1 MENKECNYHVKP
13 GRQVGDSETT
23 VREDNERTV
32 DNLFNFQIALRNTF
46 NIIFKTRQSCKILD
60 CNITKPFIRNTHAA
74 KL

>member
-13 GRQVGDSETT
+13 GLDKWEIPRRQSG
-23 VREDNERTV
+23 RIMRTV